1 MDFLATRPPRVTLVN
16 LDTQERMECLINPET
31 LTEKLSV
38 IYRRLSV
45 PGVGHQ
51 MLQYDSTSNRVV
63 PGLELAFDRR
73 IGKPS
78 VSEADIVAFRD
89 FLRKV
94 AQPAQV
100 DLPSAPPTVLFVWPK
115 VLSIECVLS
124 DLEFRYQAFGAE
136 GELLMYTAT
145 CTLEEVMLPALGGV
159 V

>member
-16 LDTQERMECLINPET
+16 LDTQQRMECLINPET

-51 MLQYDSTSNRVV
+51 MLQYDSTSNRMV
-63 PGLELAFDRR
+63 PSLDLVLDKRLGRMSAGD
-73 IGKPS
+73 P
-78 VSEADIVAFRD
+78 DILAFRD
-89 FLRKV
+89 FLRTV
-94 AQPAQV
+94 ARPAQV

-124 DLEFRYQAFGAE
+124 ELEFRYQAFGAD
-136 GELLMYTAT
+136 GDLLMYTAT
-145 CTLEEVMLPALGGV
+145 CTLEEVVLPTLGGV

>member
-1 MDFLATRPPRVTLVN
+1 LDLLATRPPRVTLVN

-31 LTEKLSV
+31 LTERLSV

-51 MLQYDSTSNRVV
+51 MLQYDSTSNRMV
-63 PGLELAFDRR
+63 PGLELVLDKR
-73 IGKPS
+73 IGTQSASDP
-78 VSEADIVAFRD
+78 DITAFRD
-89 FLRKV
+89 FLRSV
-94 AQPAQV
+94 ARPEQI

-124 DLEFRYQAFGAE
+124 EVEFRYQVFGAD
-136 GELLMYTAT
+136 GDLLMYTAT
-145 CTLEEVMLPALGGV
+145 CTLEEVVLPTLGGV

>member
-1 MDFLATRPPRVTLVN
+1 MDFLATRSPRVTLVN

-51 MLQYDSTSNRVV
+51 MLQYDSTSNRIV
-63 PGLELAFDRR
+63 PSLELVLDKRL
-73 IGKPS
+73 GKQPAS
-78 VSEADIVAFRD
+78 DPDIIRFRD
-89 FLRKV
+89 FLRKI
-94 AQPAQV
+94 ARPAQV

-115 VLSIECVLS
+115 VLSMECVLS
-124 DLEFRYQAFGAE
+124 ELEFRYQVFGAD
-136 GELLMYTAT
+136 GDLLMYTAT
-145 CTLEEVMLPALGGV
+145 CTLEEVLLPTLGGV

>member
-31 LTEKLSV
+31 LSEKLSV

-51 MLQYDSTSNRVV
+51 MLQYDSTSNRTV
-63 PGLELAFDRR
+63 PNLELVLDKR
-73 IGKPS
+73 IGKPF
-78 VSEADIVAFRD
+78 AGDTDILRFRD

-94 AQPAQV
+94 AGPAQA

-115 VLSIECVLS
+115 VLTIECVLS
-124 DLEFRYQAFGAE
+124 EVEFRYQAFGTD

-145 CTLEEVMLPALGGV
+145 CTLEEVLLPTLGGV